1 MPVDTYERG
10 AIFVGSNG
18 ERYQLVR
25 MFEYKGTNFFNLLNM
40 STGKMRRSDLTK
52 SLRTPSNSVTIQEL
66 NEHFS
71 PLSFTYEGRVEDYLS
86 FPKIAPTPPT
96 NEQPPSGETPRKSLW
111 DEFMSLVDSIS

>member
-40 STGKMRRSDLTK
+40 GTGKMRRSDLTK
-52 SLRTPSNSVTIQEL
+52 SRS
-66 NEHFS
+66 
-71 PLSFTYEGRVEDYLS
+71 
-86 FPKIAPTPPT
+86 
-96 NEQPPSGETPRKSLW
+96 
-111 DEFMSLVDSIS
+111 